1 MEISSCYNSIKITP
15 VESIV
20 WWKMNFYVT
29 ILEAA
34 TVCQDPLSG
43 ASGDAATHEC
53 LGCICEASSKFCNTK
68 MGCVAGGTLCGPFLL
83 SRGFWVDGGRCT
95 DGGSSGKYLI
105 SSKWNPFWCVRV
117 LFLEIIWNPRR
128 NWCITHLKQIG
139 RAVH

>member
-1 MEISSCYNSIKITP
+1 MY
-15 VESIV
+15 
-20 WWKMNFYVT
+20 FYDT

-95 DGGSSGKYLI
+95 EGAASGKYLI
-105 SSKWNPFWCVRV
+105 NSQSI
-117 LFLEIIWNPRR
+117 LFLYNSQYHFKSTSKLIYNSFEIDWKSCALDVKCAAKTLRSYYNAFAQVSR
-128 NWCITHLKQIG
+128 
-139 RAVH
+139 VE

>member
-1 MEISSCYNSIKITP
+1 MGYTVNYCIVLCICLQSILQIGQCQKPSKSWKFLIFIIVFKTP

-95 DGGSSGKYLI
+95 DGGASGKYPNSYALI
-105 SSKWNPFWCVRV
+105 
-117 LFLEIIWNPRR
+117 
-128 NWCITHLKQIG
+128 
-139 RAVH
+139 

>member
-1 MEISSCYNSIKITP
+1 MY
-15 VESIV
+15 
-20 WWKMNFYVT
+20 FYVT
-29 ILEAA
+29 TLEAA

-95 DGGSSGKYLI
+95 EGAASGKYLI
-105 SSKWNPFWCVRV
+105 NSQLTLFWCDIFRHYLKSASKLIYNFFEIDWKSCALDVKCAAKTLRSYYNAFAQVSRV
-117 LFLEIIWNPRR
+117 E
-128 NWCITHLKQIG
+128 
-139 RAVH
+139 

>member
-1 MEISSCYNSIKITP
+1 MY
-15 VESIV
+15 
-20 WWKMNFYVT
+20 FYDT

-95 DGGSSGKYLI
+95 DAGASGKYLI
-105 SSKWNPFWCVRV
+105 SSK
-117 LFLEIIWNPRR
+117 
-128 NWCITHLKQIG
+128 
-139 RAVH
+139 